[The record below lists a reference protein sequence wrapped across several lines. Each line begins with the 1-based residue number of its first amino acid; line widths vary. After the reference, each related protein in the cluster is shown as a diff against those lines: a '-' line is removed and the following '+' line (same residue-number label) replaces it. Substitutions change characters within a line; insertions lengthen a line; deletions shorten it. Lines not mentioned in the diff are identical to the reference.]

1 MIFVSFNNNTMC
13 ATNGTETAYLSGTSE
28 FTPVLFVGFV
38 LLDL

>member
-13 ATNGTETAYLSGTSE
+13 GTETAYLSGTSE